1 MRHYKTIVRLLLQQP
16 ARAERL
22 ILNGVKVSVDTS
34 WQEESERAH
43 DTDSPALAQR
53 LA

>member
-34 WQEESERAH
+34 CQEESERAH
-43 DTDSPALAQR
+43 DANSPAPALCLA
-53 LA
+53 